1 MLNNK
6 KKAFTLIELL
16 VVIAII
22 GILAT
27 LAVVALQQAR
37 SRARDSKRLADVKQL
52 QTALELFFNENNRY
66 PTEEEWNT
74 GQIAGVSDVYMQA
87 IPVAPAVADG
97 PCTGDQNSYLY
108 EPQNNNRT
116 YLLSFCLGKDS
127 NNLDSGP
134 KCLTPGGV
142 LNQDCGIE
150 GGGDDDSGS
159 TENNCLV
166 DSSSCI
172 WQTYGSPVLSDYG
185 CSSNLDVYNNELY
198 ASYRDS
204 SESRYLKMAKSSGN
218 SWANLGS
225 TIHSQSG
232 GKSSMQVFNGVPYIT
247 YKDNYDSQMIIT
259 KKFVNGSWESLGEYT
274 SFDIACHPSLAV
286 YNNVPYV
293 AYKDKASTEET
304 YVVKF
309 VNGAWE
315 QVGPTVSNG
324 QKGTKPIL
332 RIHNGE
338 LYTMY
343 RRDCD
348 SGSPK
353 WVVKKFDGTTWNQV
367 GSPIEILHSEKS
379 GHADFQISNNGQ
391 MYIAYQGE
399 NSDQTDQRGV
409 VLKFNGTSW
418 QPLGPNNGIFSDWH
432 VSQLSLY
439 IYNETPY
446 IAYKN
451 GDSSSNPDQSKRG
464 FVEVKRF
471 NGSSWERVGPI
482 ASYESIYSSIS
493 MLIDNNFIYLLY
505 MENSSPE
512 NNYYDSL
519 VVRRLGPVSNCSSFE
534 YTNWSSCLPSNE
546 KVRMIMKFSPYN
558 CSYNGNNP
566 VSSSCS
572 FALSSTCSS
581 ETICGNTC
589 SYGGLNYGTVEIGG
603 RCWFAQNLN
612 IGQRIDNCSSGP
624 CYGDDC
630 EKSCS
635 ERGGLINN
643 QLNNGSIEK
652 YCYNDNSSY
661 CDIYGGFYHWDEAMQ
676 YSNSE
681 KSQGICPSGWHIPSL
696 SEWEGLKNFI
706 TNDGYSNLE
715 SIALRMTD
723 WGWEGNNVYN
733 FNLTPSGGI
742 SNGSSYLIGYM
753 TNPWTSTEY
762 SSAAAYHSNFYENGD
777 SFYFFGNVKSEPR
790 SVRCVKN
797 EELDK

>member
-1 MLNNK
+1 MFK
-6 KKAFTLIELL
+6 QKQKAFTLIELL
-16 VVIAII
+16 VVIAIV

-66 PTEEEWNT
+66 PTEEEWNS
-74 GQIAGVSDVYMQA
+74 GQIAGIDGIYMQN
-87 IPVAPAVADG
+87 IPAAPAVADG
-97 PCTGDQNSYLY
+97 ACTEEQNSYIY
-108 EPQNNNRT
+108 QPQNNDRT

-127 NNLDSGP
+127 NNLDSGL
-134 KCLTPGGV
+134 KCLTPGGI

-150 GGGDDDSGS
+150 GGGDDDGS
-159 TENNCLV
+159 TENNCLA

-172 WQTYGSPVLSDYG
+172 WQTYGSPVLSERG

-367 GSPIEILHSEKS
+367 GSPIEILHSENS
-379 GHADFQISNNGQ
+379 GHADFQISNNGDL
-391 MYIAYQGE
+391 YVVYQGGVDVASGGVGE
-399 NSDQTDQRGV
+399 RGTA
-409 VLKFNGTSW
+409 LKFNGTSW
-418 QPLGPNNGIFSDWH
+418 Q
-432 VSQLSLY
+432 
-439 IYNETPY
+439 
-446 IAYKN
+446 
-451 GDSSSNPDQSKRG
+451 
-464 FVEVKRF
+464 
-471 NGSSWERVGPI
+471 
-482 ASYESIYSSIS
+482 
-493 MLIDNNFIYLLY
+493 
-505 MENSSPE
+505 
-512 NNYYDSL
+512 
-519 VVRRLGPVSNCSSFE
+519 
-534 YTNWSSCLPSNE
+534 
-546 KVRMIMKFSPYN
+546 
-558 CSYNGNNP
+558 
-566 VSSSCS
+566 
-572 FALSSTCSS
+572 
-581 ETICGNTC
+581 
-589 SYGGLNYGTVEIGG
+589 
-603 RCWFAQNLN
+603 
-612 IGQRIDNCSSGP
+612 
-624 CYGDDC
+624 
-630 EKSCS
+630 
-635 ERGGLINN
+635 
-643 QLNNGSIEK
+643 
-652 YCYNDNSSY
+652 
-661 CDIYGGFYHWDEAMQ
+661 
-676 YSNSE
+676 
-681 KSQGICPSGWHIPSL
+681 
-696 SEWEGLKNFI
+696 
-706 TNDGYSNLE
+706 
-715 SIALRMTD
+715 
-723 WGWEGNNVYN
+723 
-733 FNLTPSGGI
+733 
-742 SNGSSYLIGYM
+742 
-753 TNPWTSTEY
+753 
-762 SSAAAYHSNFYENGD
+762 
-777 SFYFFGNVKSEPR
+777 
-790 SVRCVKN
+790 
-797 EELDK
+797 